1 MPADLTLGQ
10 GGEGCSSALG
20 ATPGSATRCPPV
32 GLYSSAFSRE
42 TEARRCYVSSGR
54 HRKIPQSGRLEQQK
68 FVSPGSGVWL
78 SKISMPVESKAG
90 DSPVLKA

>member
-1 MPADLTLGQ
+1 MPADPTLGQ
-10 GGEGCSSALG
+10 GGEGCSSARG
-20 ATPGSATRCPPV
+20 TTPGSATRCPPV

-42 TEARRCYVSSGR
+42 TEARRCYVSSGH

-90 DSPVLKA
+90 DGPVLKA